1 MNANEALLHRY
12 VDELNERNFAILDEV
27 VARSVVFG
35 SGETVS
41 RAEYRR
47 QIEERTARLPDYHV
61 TIDEL
66 WCDGDEV
73 AIRWTHCG
81 TDPATGEQV
90 VGHAASAYRIV
101 NGRIVEVRSLEESV
115 DERAATS
122 AMHLPRTP
130 GPARGCSFRSSPRS

>member
-1 MNANEALLHRY
+1 MNPNEALIRRY

-27 VARSVVFG
+27 VAPSVIFAPD
-35 SGETVS
+35 EIVS

-47 QIEERTARLPDYHV
+47 QIEDRIARLPDYHV

-73 AIRWTHCG
+73 AIRWTRRG

-90 VGHAASAYRIV
+90 VGHAATAYRIV
-101 NGRIVEVRSLEESV
+101 DGRIVDVRSLE
-115 DERAATS
+115 DGA
-122 AMHLPRTP
+122 
-130 GPARGCSFRSSPRS
+130 G